1 MDILDV
7 NGWPIVPG
15 ARISVPERPGLS
27 GCGVVEGFGGRV
39 LEVKEGQV
47 EIEEF
52 LTFARRSI
60 HPSQVS
66 VQRGETKASV
76 EHEAIRRGGRAYLQ
90 QRAKRMLQ
98 REAAAVAKAAA
109 EDE

>member
-1 MDILDV
+1 
-7 NGWPIVPG
+7 
-15 ARISVPERPGLS
+15 
-27 GCGVVEGFGGRV
+27 
-39 LEVKEGQV
+39 
-47 EIEEF
+47 
-52 LTFARRSI
+52 
-60 HPSQVS
+60 